1 MSEQYK
7 GFCFIHKA
15 EAKDLTKEQLWEE
28 VEEYDRR
35 CEVAARNG
43 EGISS
48 KEGVR
53 NRLCRAELY
62 QRTWG
67 NIPIEQVQKFFEP
80 IS

>member
-1 MSEQYK
+1 MSEQYR
-7 GFCFIHKA
+7 GFYFIHAGEVKN
-15 EAKDLTKEQLWEE
+15 LTKEQLWDEI
-28 VEEYDRR
+28 EEYDRR
-35 CEVAARNG
+35 CEVARERG
-43 EGISS
+43 EGIST

-53 NRLCRAELY
+53 DRLCRAEVY

>member
-1 MSEQYK
+1 MSEQYR
-7 GFCFIHKA
+7 GFYFIHKT
-15 EAKDLTKEQLWEE
+15 EVKDLTKEQLWEE

-67 NIPIEQVQKFFEP
+67 NIPFEQVQNFFEP